1 MRNLEKK
8 KSFIESRINNK
19 TGKKIPFFNLGPQ
32 NDWRKL
38 LDEKIRLKLETSFK
52 KQMEELNYL

>member
-1 MRNLEKK
+1 MKNLEKK
-8 KSFIESRINNK
+8 ESFAESRTNHI

-32 NDWRKL
+32 NDWKKL

-52 KQMEELNYL
+52 KQMEELSYL